1 MLESIIQLLRN
12 KSEFAKECIFRH
24 CVRLGHNEI
33 VSIGEA
39 VKSIL

>member
-12 KSEFAKECIFRH
+12 KSEFAKERIFRH